1 MEAQAGLEVVKFPSE
16 KVVEQPKPQY
26 SCPNCPKVFEAPGA
40 LAMHVTWKH
49 PSAPTLSFSSTIKEP
64 PRVGAKLTMKEDGIG
79 LTLSINGKTRDQII
93 REAKEMDEAE
103 VMRKAADARRKV
115 ESERRRHLEQ
125 TFRESD
131 EKEHRRGSQQ
141 RHQYTVKHKLR
152 AIEVLDKI
160 NMDPTIKNKGE
171 AFSASRS
178 GAARRTAPRSSG
190 CGRRSVARSTR
201 PRRRRM
207 PAACC
212 ASTRTPAGRGDTLSW
227 RRICTGA

>member
-64 PRVGAKLTMKEDGIG
+64 PKMGAKLTMKEDGIG

-103 VMRKAADARRKV
+103 VVRKAADARRKV

-141 RHQYTVKHKLR
+141 RHQYTVNQ
-152 AIEVLDKI
+152 AQ
-160 NMDPTIKNKGE
+160 
-171 AFSASRS
+171 
-178 GAARRTAPRSSG
+178 APSD
-190 CGRRSVARSTR
+190 
-201 PRRRRM
+201 
-207 PAACC
+207 
-212 ASTRTPAGRGDTLSW
+212 RGPGQD
-227 RRICTGA
+227 